1 LIIFITWHTS
11 YQNYNAVYEIIEPDV
26 EKSDVLSVLHV
37 NGISL
42 SVHID

>member
-1 LIIFITWHTS
+1 LHTS
-11 YQNYNAVYEIIEPDV
+11 YPGYNDVSEITEPDV
-26 EKSDVLSVLHV
+26 QKSDVLSVLHV

>member
-1 LIIFITWHTS
+1 MIRIQGFEWV
-11 YQNYNAVYEIIEPDV
+11 Q
-26 EKSDVLSVLHV
+26 KSDVLSVLHV